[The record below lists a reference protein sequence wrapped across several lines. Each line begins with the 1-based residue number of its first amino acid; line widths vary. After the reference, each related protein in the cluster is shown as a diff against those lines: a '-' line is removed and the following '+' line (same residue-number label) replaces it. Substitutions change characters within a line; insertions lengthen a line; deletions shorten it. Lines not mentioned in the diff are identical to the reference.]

1 MITLANV
8 TRFHMK
14 SGEPEI
20 LLNNVSLALS
30 RADRVGI
37 LARAGSG
44 KTTLARLISGV
55 ERPDLGHISA
65 GCSVSFPVGTTLGFH
80 PGLSGAENIALLA
93 RMLRRDTRET
103 VDYCESFADI
113 GKAFQRPVGQYAPAL
128 RARLGFAFSMSVE
141 FDTYLSDGVTSAGD
155 HSFRDKCEA
164 ALFERISRAGII
176 LLSRHPRTLSR
187 FCTSFFALHEGQ
199 LIPCATADE
208 AEDTLDYAAAYG
220 DTFWNEVDRN
230 AQE

>member
-20 LLNNVSLALS
+20 LLNNVSQQFS
-30 RADRVGI
+30 RHDKVGI
-37 LARAGSG
+37 LALAGTG

-55 ERPDLGHISA
+55 ERPDRGLVDRR
-65 GCSVSFPVGTTLGFH
+65 CSVSFPLGSTLGFH
-80 PGLSGAENIALLA
+80 PGLSGAENVRLLA
-93 RMLRRDTRET
+93 RLLRRDVAET

-155 HSFRDKCEA
+155 HLFRDKCEA
-164 ALFERISRAGII
+164 ALFERLNRSGLI
-176 LLSRHPRTLSR
+176 LLSRHARSLNR
-187 FCTSFFALHEGQ
+187 FCTRFFALHEGQ
-199 LIPCATADE
+199 LIPCDS
-208 AEDTLDYAAAYG
+208 AEQAQDTLDYAGSYG
-220 DTFWNEVDRN
+220 NTFWNAEARH
-230 AQE
+230 A